1 MIGALTAWLQLV
13 RDLSDKF
20 RPPGSDQS
28 DGGPL
33 ATPTPLDLQRH
44 RSPPRR
50 HQVADHSEPGAKAV
64 PEDMRSEQRGVIEP
78 AVHAVPVIAAAR
90 SWARSGRMAAR
101 RFNALGETVRSAALA
116 SAHGA
121 LSDRFRAATRLYRPA
136 PRSTPRN
143 RLRFKRRRMA
153 HALLSRRPTSP
164 NDRST
169 RSRPDLFLVR
179 RALIPRRTN
188 DKIIV
193 AVDAPV
199 RRSKCPADAEQDCS
213 PRPRRLR

>member
-1 MIGALTAWLQLV
+1 MIGDLTAWLQLV
-13 RDLSDKF
+13 RDLWDKF

-64 PEDMRSEQRGVIEP
+64 PEDMRSEQRGVTEP

-101 RFNALGETVRSAALA
+101 R
-116 SAHGA
+116 
-121 LSDRFRAATRLYRPA
+121 
-136 PRSTPRN
+136 
-143 RLRFKRRRMA
+143 
-153 HALLSRRPTSP
+153 
-164 NDRST
+164 ST
-169 RSRPDLFLVR
+169 RSAKPCAVAHSQVR
-179 RALIPRRTN
+179 TA
-188 DKIIV
+188 
-193 AVDAPV
+193 
-199 RRSKCPADAEQDCS
+199 RSVIDFRQQRSCT
-213 PRPRRLR
+213 